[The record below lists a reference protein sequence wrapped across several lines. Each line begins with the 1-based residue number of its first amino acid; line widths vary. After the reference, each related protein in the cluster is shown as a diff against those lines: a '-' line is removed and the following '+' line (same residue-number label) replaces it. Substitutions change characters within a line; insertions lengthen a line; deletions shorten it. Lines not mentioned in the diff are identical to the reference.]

1 MKNNEVAELIE
12 DDSTWE
18 DDSTLEDD
26 LTWEDD
32 YFKLFTSEIIILV

>member
-18 DDSTLEDD
+18 DDSI
-26 LTWEDD
+26 WEDD
-32 YFKLFTSEIIILV
+32 SSWEMIVF

>member
-1 MKNNEVAELIE
+1 MKNSEVAELIE

-18 DDSTLEDD
+18 DD

-32 YFKLFTSEIIILV
+32 SSWEMIVF